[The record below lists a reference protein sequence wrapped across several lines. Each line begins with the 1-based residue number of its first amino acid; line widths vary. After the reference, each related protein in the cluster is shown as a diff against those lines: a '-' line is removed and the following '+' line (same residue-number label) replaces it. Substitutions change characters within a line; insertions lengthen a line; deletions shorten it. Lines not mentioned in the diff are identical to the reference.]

1 MIGLRTYLYFSP
13 NKLQGKRKTVVKC
26 ISSRVEINIPL
37 TMIKACVVAGC
48 IFVSGYKIGRKIL
61 KSLG

>member
-26 ISSRVEINIPL
+26 IPSRVEINIPL
-37 TMIKACVVAGC
+37 TMILRHV
-48 IFVSGYKIGRKIL
+48 L
-61 KSLG
+61 LLGVRSFRVIK